1 MSVGGAGPD
10 TGVAPPPGLVPVGSD
25 ELAARERAAP
35 QPVRPGAIRVG
46 HVLGV
51 PVRVNPIAVLLALVV
66 GAGTLGPIIDDAG
79 GSEGTLWGLG
89 GGLLLEVCIFAH
101 ELAHAAV
108 ARRLGLQVGSLQL
121 VPLGGSTM
129 VEPSRT
135 ATEEYAVA
143 AAGPLVSLVLA
154 GVLALAARLVDGGA
168 HPLLP
173 FPALGSAP
181 GLLLAWLAALNALLA
196 AFNLLPC
203 LPLDGGRVLRAAAW
217 GVTGRATAG
226 AWTEA
231 VVSLALGCGGL
242 VASLQIGPV
251 LSLPLAVFSAFV
263 LFLSRVR
270 LRDVRV
276 RERAARLSLR
286 AIVRRALPVPA
297 ETPLAEALRRAS
309 AAGATAVVSLGR
321 DGVPAALMS
330 GARVD
335 AMPVT
340 RRPWV
345 PLAEVS
351 RPLAEGLVLDAALPG
366 DAVLRALRAYPASE
380 YLIVEA
386 GRVLGVLATVDV
398 VARIS
403 GRTAPARA

>member
-1 MSVGGAGPD
+1 VSVGGADPD

-46 HVLGV
+46 RVLGV

-108 ARRLGLQVGSLQL
+108 ARRLGLQAPPRGS
-121 VPLGGSTM
+121 P
-129 VEPSRT
+129 PPP
-135 ATEEYAVA
+135 

-154 GVLALAARLVDGGA
+154 GLLALAARLVDGGA

-217 GVTGRATAG
+217 GVTGRASAG

-231 VVSLALGCGGL
+231 VVSLVLGCGGL